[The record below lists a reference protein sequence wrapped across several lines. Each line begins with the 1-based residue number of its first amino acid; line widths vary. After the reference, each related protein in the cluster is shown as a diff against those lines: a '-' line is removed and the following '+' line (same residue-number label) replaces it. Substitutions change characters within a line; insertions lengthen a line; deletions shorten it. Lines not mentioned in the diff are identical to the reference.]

1 MKRILSLALAFVL
14 ALSLV
19 PAVHAQG
26 QVYSGFC
33 GGVGNEENVT
43 WTLDTSTGTLTISGT
58 GETAHYGSQGVSLYT
73 PWRDIPGRIN
83 TVIVEEGVTSLGASI
98 FDSLSINSIT
108 IPRSVTAIYKEAL
121 RNCRN
126 LTSFTLPAQVTTF
139 SHDALTMCLGL
150 TEINVEPGNP
160 NFRAVDGVLFTMDGK
175 TLIQYPRA
183 RTAATY
189 AVPAGVENINSY
201 AFYNSKL
208 TDVTLPEGLKYIGT
222 SAFGG
227 CQGLTSID
235 LPDSVEGMG
244 KFAFSNCWRLTQVNW
259 PAGLRYFE
267 SSYFTFCDSLA
278 AINVHE
284 GNEDYYSIDGVVFSR
299 SGYDPYYPTT
309 GPSLI
314 YYPTGKRDTAYT
326 VPAGVTDIGG
336 LAFQNNLHLQK
347 VDVPGSVEYIW
358 SHAFDSCMN
367 LSQVTLHEGLR
378 SIFFAGIGQCGVRS
392 LALPA
397 SLEYLKDCALTLNQK
412 LETVTV
418 APGSQDF
425 CAVDNVLFTKDK
437 SDLILYPAKKTGESY
452 VLPDT
457 VKKVG
462 TNAFTYNAQL
472 KRVTIPASVKQLGAG
487 AFQYCSNLSSVTFL
501 GSAPIGEQESYQN
514 TFMDCRSPV
523 IYYPADDPTW
533 TDAAKAIHDSGYGSI
548 TWVPLGGVLAS
559 GAWGAPG
566 NEQNVTWRIQN
577 GVLTISGTGA
587 MRNIVPGLLSEP
599 QAWWDYKEKF
609 TSVVIEEGV
618 TNIGESA
625 FYECS
630 GLESVTLPRSLTTI
644 GHGAFF
650 LCSGLKS
657 VTIPTGVTSIEAQAF
672 DQTGL
677 TDVYY
682 SGSWA
687 RLDEIAQPYNADL
700 FAARLHLSFDGT
712 LGNGSLGWSYRDGGV
727 KLTQAPANGTVLA
740 ATYDENG
747 RMVSVKTL
755 SATAAVQLTPSARL
769 KLFWLDPRQAPNC
782 PAAAAQTAGKQTATG
797 GGGVS

>member
-14 ALSLV
+14 ALSLA
-19 PAVHAQG
+19 PAVYAQG

-150 TEINVEPGNP
+150 TEIDVEPGNP

-235 LPDSVEGMG
+235 LPDSVEEMG
-244 KFAFSNCWRLTQVNW
+244 AYAFSNCSDLTQVNW
-259 PAGLRYFE
+259 PADLIYFAADIF
-267 SSYFTFCDSLA
+267 SNCQSLA
-278 AINVHE
+278 AVNIPE

-299 SGYDPYYPTT
+299 DGYSPLWPTT

-326 VPAGVTDIGG
+326 VPAGVTDIGRE
-336 LAFQNNLHLQK
+336 AFRGNRYLQK
-347 VDVPGSVEYIW
+347 VDVPGSVECIW
-358 SHAFDSCMN
+358 GLAFQACTN

-378 SIFFAGIGQCGVRS
+378 YVDFAGISECAVKS
-392 LALPA
+392 LVLPA
-397 SLEYLKDCALTLNQK
+397 SLTTLENLAFDGNQD
-412 LETVTV
+412 LESVTV
-418 APGSQDF
+418 APGNQEF
-425 CAVDNVLFTKDK
+425 CAVDDVLFTKDK
-437 SDLILYPAKKTGESY
+437 SALILYPAKKAGESY
-452 VLPDT
+452 VIPDT

-462 TNAFTYNAQL
+462 TNAFSYNAQL

-487 AFQYCSNLSSVTFL
+487 AFQYCSNLASVTFL
-501 GSAPIGEQESYQN
+501 GSAPAGSQESYQG
-514 TFMDCRSPV
+514 TFTNCYDLV
-523 IYYPADDPTW
+523 AYYPADDPTW
-533 TDAAKAIHDSGYGSI
+533 TDAAKAIHDSGYI

-559 GAWGAPG
+559 GTCGAPG
-566 NEQNVTWRIQN
+566 NEKNVTWRIQN

-587 MRNIVPGLLSEP
+587 MQDMVLGLIAP
-599 QAWWDYKEKF
+599 QAWWSYKENF
-609 TSVVIEEGV
+609 TTVVIEEGV
-618 TNIGESA
+618 TSIGEEA
-625 FYECS
+625 FYDCA

-712 LGNGSLGWSYRDGGV
+712 LSNGSLGWSYRDGGV